1 MTRENVVNVTKQ
13 GIAQALGE
21 EYAGQI
27 GTLSPTN
34 SVTLADLGTK
44 VTSAQSFE
52 QLFMNGVLEAMGRLE
67 IEDMVYKNDDFSTM
81 MVDKLLLVIG

>member
-27 GTLSPTN
+27 GTISPTN
-34 SVTLADLGTK
+34 SGALAD
-44 VTSAQSFE
+44 
-52 QLFMNGVLEAMGRLE
+52 
-67 IEDMVYKNDDFSTM
+67 
-81 MVDKLLLVIG
+81 